1 MSMKFNEEKYTAALE
16 TIAQE
21 LINMVLDDYGQI
33 DEDALYDYT
42 NDSYVDIDNEVKKIR
57 SKM

>member
-33 DEDALYDYT
+33 DEAALYDYT

>member
-33 DEDALYDYT
+33 DEDLPIIVSRTSPLSSQQDT
-42 NDSYVDIDNEVKKIR
+42 C
-57 SKM
+57 